1 MALASTFAGN
11 KIVGFPLWG
20 FRCIKLKASHTSM
33 KLRKF
38 NVLLPWVAVCITF
51 TTANA
56 QQVAVDTFSYGAM
69 EKSAAVSYVQA
80 ANIVFPALL
89 SGNETLAMDY
99 VENFSTKRRDYLIRT
114 YNKGKRLFGK
124 AATILKK
131 YQLPQELK
139 ILLALESGF
148 NANAVSGAGAVGYWQ
163 FMDETAK
170 EYGLRIVEQPSKEEK
185 AKQAKVKLS
194 PDSLAKIKKAQAKL
208 NAKDERRNFARSTHA
223 AAKYLRDR
231 SRNLNNNWL
240 LVVASY
246 NCGVGNVWDAMA
258 KSGKTN
264 PSYWD
269 IKDFLPAET
278 RGYVQNFIAL
288 NVIYNNYEKFVA
300 KTLTFKPSIIKIDK
314 FEQTMNEALG
324 SPGLK

>member
-1 MALASTFAGN
+1 
-11 KIVGFPLWG
+11 
-20 FRCIKLKASHTSM
+20 M

-38 NVLLPWVAVCITF
+38 NVLLPLVAVCFTY

-56 QQVAVDTFSYGAM
+56 QSAAIDTFSYAAI
-69 EKSAAVSYVQA
+69 EKSAAASYVQA
-80 ANIVFPALL
+80 ANVAFPAIL
-89 SGNETLAMDY
+89 SGHEAPAMDY

-114 YNKGKRLFGK
+114 YNRGKRFFGK
-124 AATILKK
+124 AAAILKK
-131 YQLPQELK
+131 YHLPQELK
-139 ILLALESGF
+139 VLLALESGF

-185 AKQAKVKLS
+185 AKLAKIKLS
-194 PDSLAKIKKAQAKL
+194 PDSLAKLKKIQAKL
-208 NAKDERRNFARSTHA
+208 HAKDERRNFGRSTHA

-269 IKDFLPAET
+269 VKDFLPAET

-300 KTLTFKPSIIKIDK
+300 KTLTFKPSTIKVDT
-314 FEQTMNEALG
+314 FEKTIGEALG
-324 SPGLK
+324 TPGLK